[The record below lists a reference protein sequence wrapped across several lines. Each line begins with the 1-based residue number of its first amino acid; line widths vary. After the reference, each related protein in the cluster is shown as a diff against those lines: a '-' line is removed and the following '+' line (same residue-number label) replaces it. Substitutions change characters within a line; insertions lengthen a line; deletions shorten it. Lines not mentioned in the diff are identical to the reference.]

1 MNRPTRFY
9 LALHATLAAALVG
22 AMALHLGPIPAHW
35 PALAQR
41 PVWTVWVLIGLWLA
55 LSAAGVALRPL
66 PLWRVAMGAA
76 GAALLALGLGGLVLG
91 TSLAGALLAGL
102 GACALACAGLAA
114 VVTPARI
121 HAPRAAGKAAS
132 AVAGAAAG
140 AATAAATEEMAATP
154 IRAPWWQ
161 RMAGWPHWPFVV
173 AAAVALES
181 FRLGH
186 IVATGATRSS
196 GMAGLLVAF
205 FLTLPAATLRHWW
218 LRWAAALWLLAGAAY
233 AGLACK
239 SGLPQW
245 AIAAALCLW
254 QPLWT
259 VGKAMAV
266 HTRLGSARHRG
277 DAPRPSPS
285 ATPSPGNES
294 TA

>member
-76 GAALLALGLGGLVLG
+76 GAALLALGLGGWALG
-91 TSLAGALLAGL
+91 TALAGTLLAGL

-114 VVTPARI
+114 VMTPARI
-121 HAPRAAGKAAS
+121 QAPRAAGKAVR
-132 AVAGAAAG
+132 AVAGAV
-140 AATAAATEEMAATP
+140 TATP
-154 IRAPWWQ
+154 MRAPWWQ

-173 AAAVALES
+173 VAAVALES

-186 IVATGATRSS
+186 VVATGAARPS

-205 FLTLPAATLRHWW
+205 FLALPAATLRHWW
-218 LRWAAALWLLAGAAY
+218 PRWAAALWLLAGAAC
-233 AGLACK
+233 AGLAHK
-239 SGLPQW
+239 SGLSQW
-245 AIAAALCLW
+245 AVAAALCLW

-259 VGKAMAV
+259 VGKTMAV
-266 HTRLGSARHRG
+266 RTRLGAARHPG
-277 DAPRPSPS
+277 DASRS
-285 ATPSPGNES
+285 SPGTES
-294 TA
+294 AA